1 MTDTHTSIF
10 VSSKDEDAEYKRKR
24 EVLSREK
31 YARDISTKV
40 KIVKPTQLLSFR
52 LLKEA
57 EQLLLSEEANILE
70 DISKKNLSCITLN
83 NLGCFYKKLNYD
95 RVALK
100 HFMQVLALE
109 KLLQVNRISIVSTML
124 NICANLSK

>member
-109 KLLQVNRISIVSTML
+109 KLLQVNTISIVSTML

>member
-83 NLGCFYKKLNYD
+83 NLGCFIKSLTTI
-95 RVALK
+95 
-100 HFMQVLALE
+100 E
-109 KLLQVNRISIVSTML
+109 LL
-124 NICANLSK
+124 

>member
-10 VSSKDEDAEYKRKR
+10 VSSKDEEAEYKRKR

-109 KLLQVNRISIVSTML
+109 KLLQVNTISIVSTML